1 MRKIVVILSVLVLLF
16 AFVSCK
22 ESVDRLFGFD
32 LTLEAN
38 DGTGTKTTVR
48 INGADGKVPECPFS
62 REGYTFYKWNTK
74 QDGSGTSYEEGDA
87 VPQDKDHTLYAQWSF
102 DLTLEANDGT
112 GTKTTVRINGTGGKI
127 PECPFSRE
135 KYSFAGWNTKQDGSG
150 TSYEEGDAV
159 PQDKD
164 HTLYAQWEIIPI
176 ILEDSTKIWTDG
188 NVYLLNSDVHYT
200 EDRIYVSGSVTLILN
215 DGYTLTA
222 DMGINVYEGYSLTIG
237 ATGEGT
243 GRIVATGPAG
253 RAGIGGSNINH
264 NCGVITINGGTV
276 NASASGGGAGI
287 GGGSDGS
294 GGTITIN
301 GGTVYAS
308 ADCGGAGIGGGSDG
322 SGGTVIING
331 GTVYANAVNGG
342 AGIGKGYNGDS
353 DGTLTLGTSVA
364 LEVSSNGT
372 DWYGYD
378 GSTRKE
384 YMRTI

>member
-87 VPQDKDHTLYAQWSF
+87 VQEDKGHTLYAQWSF

-301 GGTVYAS
+301 GGTVYA
-308 ADCGGAGIGGGSDG
+308 
-322 SGGTVIING
+322 
-331 GTVYANAVNGG
+331 NAVNGG